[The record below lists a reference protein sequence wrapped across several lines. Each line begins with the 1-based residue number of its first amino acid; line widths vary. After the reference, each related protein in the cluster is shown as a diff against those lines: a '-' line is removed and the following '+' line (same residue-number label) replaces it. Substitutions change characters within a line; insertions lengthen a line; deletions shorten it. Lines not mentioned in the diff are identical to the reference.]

1 VADRPVPSGKLSELV
16 AVGFGDIGC
25 PDSDLAHLLE
35 PAHAALVLVDLQVDF
50 CHPSGA
56 FGRLGADLSGYR
68 AVLEQSQRLL
78 VAARAAGV
86 LVVHL
91 RNTELPGD
99 RASSPAQRRFARKL
113 QQRFRADGPFEPVC
127 QVDSTGWEFMP
138 EVAPEPGEPVMPKY
152 RSSGFAGTP
161 LDLVLRSNAVST
173 LVVAGATTEG
183 CVESTARD
191 AMFLDYAVVV
201 AEDAVGSDEPAL
213 HEASM
218 LLMRNRFDVV
228 PAALVT
234 ALWKDEPWKEEL

>member
-1 VADRPVPSGKLSELV
+1 MVDQPVPSGQLSYVAEVGSIDPEL
-16 AVGFGDIGC
+16 GD
-25 PDSDLAHLLE
+25 LLE
-35 PAHAALVLVDLQVDF
+35 PARAALVLVDLQVDF
-50 CHPSGA
+50 CHPAGA
-56 FGRLGADLSGYR
+56 LGRLGADLSGYPS
-68 AVLEQSQRLL
+68 VLEQSQRLL
-78 VAARAAGV
+78 LAARAAGV
-86 LVVHL
+86 LVIHL
-91 RNTELPGD
+91 QNTELPGD

-113 QQRFRADGPFEPVC
+113 QQRFRPDGPLEPIC
-127 QVDSTGWEFMP
+127 PEGSPGWEFMP
-138 EVAPEPGEPVMPKY
+138 EVEPEPTETVVPKY

-228 PAALVT
+228 PSALVT
-234 ALWKDEPWKEEL
+234 SRWKGES